1 MHTSTNRR
9 DAYLNK
15 SAKISGVSRL
25 VVKLNWLFEFATP
38 WPEKENSGPWKYR
51 FIQSVN
57 QLWWNRV
64 CDVNCRVPGLMAT
77 TRMLPITVGIVLVI
91 MMYKKQTALTFPFDF
106 GSMEAVPVILRHVW
120 LMCIVWCVDSTV
132 LFFFFFKLCYEVKFL
147 IHA

>member
-106 GSMEAVPVILRHVW
+106 GSMEAVPVILRRVTDVHCMVCRFDCFI
-120 LMCIVWCVDSTV
+120 LY
-132 LFFFFFKLCYEVKFL
+132 FFFKLCYEVIFL